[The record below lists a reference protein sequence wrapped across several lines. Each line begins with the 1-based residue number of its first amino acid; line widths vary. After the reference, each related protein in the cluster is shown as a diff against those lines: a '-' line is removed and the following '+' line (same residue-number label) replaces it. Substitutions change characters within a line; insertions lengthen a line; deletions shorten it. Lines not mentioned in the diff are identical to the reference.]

1 MVPVNSYNKIL
12 VAISLDHDESQNVL
26 SWAINV
32 LAKPSDTIVA
42 FHLLVGEEP
51 RKFPMKKKKRTQIR
65 RAKAHVIS
73 MLGEFSYVCCQNHV
87 NLEAKVGF
95 SSSIGRGLINE
106 VKSISAHY
114 LLLSRPN
121 SHIFRV
127 WNKITSYVSGFA
139 PPSCSVVFVGN
150 TRKPLKDCYSNS
162 ASSRDTKSEKYSPR
176 SILNTLSRDSI
187 SSSGDYAS
195 SFNGSMVSSSFTSP
209 SDKPKHKPMSPYR
222 FISSLIMNSP
232 LRKLTR
238 NKTIIN
244 TKLQQPL
251 IQCFTYNEIS
261 KATNEFHQENIVGI
275 GGYSEVY
282 RGDLYDGRRIAVKR
296 LTKESGDMNKEKEF
310 LTELG
315 IISHVS
321 HPNTALL
328 LGCCVER
335 GLYLVFKFS
344 ENGNLYSALHEKENG
359 SLDWPIRY
367 KIAVGI
373 ARGLHYLHKSCNHR
387 IIHRDIKSSNVLLG
401 PDYEPQITDFGLAKW
416 LPNKWTHHAVIP
428 VEGTFGYLAPE
439 SLMQGTVDEKTD
451 IYSFGILLLE
461 IISGR
466 RPVNPSQKHI
476 LLWAKEVIETGN
488 TRDLVDQKLE
498 DKYDEQQMNRL
509 VLTASHCVQQ
519 SPMLRPTMTQALELL
534 TNGNEEEIAK
544 SWRMPKDM
552 ITTNDN
558 DDNNNYWD
566 DYSMIFGYDDVPLDS
581 SF

>member
-1 MVPVNSYNKIL
+1 MIPTSEEGSNKIL
-12 VAISLDHDESQNVL
+12 VAIPLDRDESQNVL
-26 SWAINV
+26 SWAIDV
-32 LAKPSDTIVA
+32 LAKPNDTIVA
-42 FHLLVGEEP
+42 LHLLVGDEP
-51 RKFPMKKKKRTQIR
+51 KKIPMKKKKRAQIR

-73 MLGEFSYVCCQNHV
+73 MLGEFAYTCCQNQV

-95 SSSIGRGLINE
+95 CSNIGRGLINE

-114 LLLSRPN
+114 LVLSRPT
-121 SHIFRV
+121 SHAFRT
-127 WNKITSYVSGFA
+127 WNEITRYVSDFA
-139 PPSCSVVFVGN
+139 PSSCSIVFVGN
-150 TRKPLKDCYSNS
+150 QRKPRNVCYSDS
-162 ASSRDTKSEKYSPR
+162 DISRDIKSEKYSPR
-176 SILNTLSRDSI
+176 SVLSILSRDLT
-187 SSSGDYAS
+187 SSSGDDAS
-195 SFNGSMVSSSFTSP
+195 SFSSSVVSSSFASP
-209 SDKPKHKPMSPYR
+209 SDKPKHRPMSPYR

-232 LRKLTR
+232 LRKWRR
-238 NKTIIN
+238 NQ
-244 TKLQQPL
+244 TKNNPKPKPL

-261 KATNEFHQENIVGI
+261 KATNDFDQENIVGI

-282 RGDLYDGRRIAVKR
+282 RGDLSDGRRVAVKR

-321 HPNTALL
+321 HPNTAIL

-335 GLYLVFKFS
+335 GLYLVFRFS

-367 KIAVGI
+367 KIAVGV
-373 ARGLHYLHKSCNHR
+373 ARGLHYLHKRCNHR

-401 PDYEPQITDFGLAKW
+401 PDFEPQITDFGLAKW

-451 IYSFGILLLE
+451 IYAFGILLLE

-466 RPVNPSQKHI
+466 RPVNPSHKHI
-476 LLWAKEVIETGN
+476 LLWAKPALETGN
-488 TRDLVDQKLE
+488 TRELVDPKLQ
-498 DKYDEQQMNRL
+498 DKYDDQQMNRL

-519 SPMLRPTMTQALELL
+519 SPILRPTMTQVLELL
-534 TNGNEEEIAK
+534 TNGNEAEVAN
-544 SWRMPKDM
+544 SWRMPMDM
-552 ITTNDN
+552 TNDDKDN
-558 DDNNNYWD
+558 DEWD
-566 DYSMIFGYDDVPLDS
+566 DYSMILGYDVSLDS

>member
-1 MVPVNSYNKIL
+1 MITSSEEGSNKIL
-12 VAISLDHDESQNVL
+12 VAISLDRDESQNAL

-32 LAKPSDTIVA
+32 LAKPNDTIVA
-42 FHLLVGEEP
+42 LHLLVGEEP
-51 RKFPMKKKKRTQIR
+51 KKIPMKKKKRIQIR

-73 MLGEFSYVCCQNHV
+73 MLGEFAYTCCQNQV

-95 SSSIGRGLINE
+95 CSKIGRGLINE

-114 LLLSRPN
+114 LVLSRPT
-121 SHIFRV
+121 SHAFRI
-127 WNKITSYVSGFA
+127 WNEITRYVSDFA
-139 PPSCSVVFVGN
+139 PSSCSIVFVGN
-150 TRKPLKDCYSNS
+150 PRKQHKDCYSDS
-162 ASSRDTKSEKYSPR
+162 DISRDIKSEKYSPR
-176 SILNTLSRDSI
+176 SVLSILSRDLI
-187 SSSGDYAS
+187 SSSGDDAS
-195 SFNGSMVSSSFTSP
+195 SFSSSMVSSSVASP
-209 SDKPKHKPMSPYR
+209 SDKPKHRPMSPYR
-222 FISSLIMNSP
+222 LISSLIMNSP
-232 LRKLTR
+232 LRKWRR
-238 NKTIIN
+238 NE
-244 TKLQQPL
+244 TKNNPKPL

-261 KATNEFHQENIVGI
+261 KATKDFDQENIVGI

-282 RGDLYDGRRIAVKR
+282 RGDLCDGRRIAVKR
-296 LTKESGDMNKEKEF
+296 LTKESGDMIKEKEF

-335 GLYLVFKFS
+335 GLYLVFRFS

-367 KIAVGI
+367 KIAVGV
-373 ARGLHYLHKSCNHR
+373 ARGLHYLHKRCNHR

-401 PDYEPQITDFGLAKW
+401 PDFEPQITDFGLAKW

-451 IYSFGILLLE
+451 IYAFGILLLE

-466 RPVNPSQKHI
+466 RPVNPSHNHI
-476 LLWAKEVIETGN
+476 LLWVKPALETGN
-488 TRDLVDQKLE
+488 TRELVDPKLQE
-498 DKYDEQQMNRL
+498 KYDDQQMNRL

-519 SPMLRPTMTQALELL
+519 SPILRPTMTQVLELL
-534 TNGNEEEIAK
+534 TNGNEAEVAK

-552 ITTNDN
+552 TNGDE
-558 DDNNNYWD
+558 NNNEWD
-566 DYSMIFGYDDVPLDS
+566 DYSMLLGYDVPLDS
-581 SF
+581 SI